1 MSRVSLVKKRTEV
14 KFRNSYSQSNS
25 KTIQSCS
32 LYSPSDGPISM
43 PITRS
48 TCKNCRKSKLSLR
61 HNSSLRNASLLRNT
75 SLLRNA
81 GLLRDDSLL
90 CNSSLLRN
98 ASLLHNDSLLRNNS
112 NVNQYVIDISVDTGG
127 ARESQTKKLLIVSC
141 NHFRS
146 SNSCSPSARKNLG
159 RSSKVTVIEI

>member
-75 SLLRNA
+75 SLLRN
-81 GLLRDDSLL
+81 
-90 CNSSLLRN
+90 SSLLRN